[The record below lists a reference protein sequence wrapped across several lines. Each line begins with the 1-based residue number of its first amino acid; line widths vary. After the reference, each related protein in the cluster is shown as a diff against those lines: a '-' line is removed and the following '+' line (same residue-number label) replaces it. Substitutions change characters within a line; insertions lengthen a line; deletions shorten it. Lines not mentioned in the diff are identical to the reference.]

1 MRKSRKIVYGLT
13 WFGLISLLAAC
24 GGGGDGS
31 STTSSPSTPGDEV
44 TECVPGID
52 VIGSWKVVSNNQ
64 TAVPGSTD
72 IKFFSYNQPSINSS
86 GLLVFRGRA
95 RGATGSGGSGGS
107 ASMSRGVFAV
117 DACLPSAKLYT
128 VADTSTQVPAPNNND
143 AVFTEFPSIPRID
156 MNAAVMATRG
166 QSNPVWTLSD
176 DTKLGTSGLYVGS
189 AAGLSTGIGLL
200 GSAPEFSYMQV
211 PNAST
216 TGIKFDQFPGSP
228 TVADG
233 KYLAFKGNYTDGT
246 TQRTGVYYRDL
257 SVSNSQAHVIADSSM
272 LIPGSAI
279 AFGST
284 APPSAA
290 NGKVA
295 FVGLDNEDAPTAGGL
310 YIAPLADKPAL
321 TPLVQIGQTIVTDS
335 AGNPVTGDPTFT
347 ALGEGLA
354 FDGRYIAFW
363 GAWGT
368 DMREITL
375 TCPEDG
381 NADLIA
387 ACQQQYPPSG
397 VTTKPVP
404 VNQGIFLYDT
414 VRAKLWMVARAGTG
428 EQFQDFLYW
437 VFSGSPGT
445 TGASG
450 GSGDS
455 GPTDAE
461 PPRWRAS
468 AFAAVDGARG
478 TIFKGTLAPT
488 EGVATPSSGIYGAAF
503 TGSAVDAVFK
513 IAEVGDSIAPM
524 DPAAPADSAIT
535 ALGIERESLRSGWL
549 TITAST
555 LDPLGESWAGIYA
568 TYFPGAFHVMAADP
582 SAVGTLV
589 LGK

>member
-1 MRKSRKIVYGLT
+1 MT
-13 WFGLISLLAAC
+13 A
-24 GGGGDGS
+24 
-31 STTSSPSTPGDEV
+31 
-44 TECVPGID
+44 CVPGSD
-52 VIGSWKVVSNNQ
+52 VIGAWKVVSNNQ

-107 ASMSRGVFAV
+107 ASMSRGVFAL
-117 DACLPSAKLYT
+117 DACLPSPKLYT
-128 VADTSTQVPAPNNND
+128 VADTSTVVPAPNNTD

-156 MNAAVMATRG
+156 MNAGVMATRG

-176 DTKLGTSGLYVGS
+176 GTKLGTSGVYVAS

-200 GSAPEFSYMQV
+200 GGVPEFSYMQV

-216 TGIKFDQFPGSP
+216 TGVKFDQFPGSP
-228 TVADG
+228 TVSDG
-233 KYLAFKGNYTDGT
+233 KYLAFKGNYTDTDGVT
-246 TQRTGVYYRDL
+246 TVSRTGVYYRDL
-257 SVSNSQAHVIADSSM
+257 SVSNSPLHVIADSSM
-272 LIPGSAI
+272 PIPGTDPATT
-279 AFGST
+279 FGST

-310 YIAPLADKPAL
+310 YIAPLADMPAL
-321 TPLVQIGQTIVTDS
+321 TPLVQIGQTVVTDS
-335 AGNPVTGDPTFT
+335 AGGPLVDNPTFSQ
-347 ALGEGLA
+347 LGEGLA

-363 GAWGT
+363 GAWGA

-387 ACQQQYPPSG
+387 ACNEQNPG
-397 VTTKPVP
+397 GTKQVMVP
-404 VNQGIFLYDT
+404 VNQGVFLYDIQ
-414 VRAKLWMVARAGTG
+414 RGKLWMAARAGSD

-450 GSGDS
+450 GSGGES

-478 TIFKGTLAPT
+478 VIFKGSLMPAEGFTPPT
-488 EGVATPSSGIYGAAF
+488 SGIYGAPF
-503 TGSAVDAVFK
+503 TGSKVDPVFK
-513 IAEVGDSIAPM
+513 IVEVDDSIAPI
-524 DPAAPADSAIT
+524 DPTAPAESKIT

-568 TYFPGAFHVMAADP
+568 TYFPGAFHVSAAVAP
-582 SAVGTLV
+582 STVGTLI

>member
-1 MRKSRKIVYGLT
+1 MT
-13 WFGLISLLAAC
+13 A
-24 GGGGDGS
+24 
-31 STTSSPSTPGDEV
+31 
-44 TECVPGID
+44 CVPGID
-52 VIGSWKVVSNNQ
+52 VIGAWKIVANNQ

-95 RGATGSGGSGGS
+95 RGATGSGASGGS
-107 ASMSRGVFAV
+107 SSMSRGVFAV
-117 DACLPSAKLYT
+117 DACLPSPKIYT
-128 VADTSTQVPAPNNND
+128 VADTSTPVPAPNNTD

-176 DTKLGTSGLYVGS
+176 GTKLGTSGVYVGS
-189 AAGLSTGIGLL
+189 VAGLSTGIGLL
-200 GSAPEFSYMQV
+200 GGVPEFSYMQV
-211 PNAST
+211 PNARMM
-216 TGIKFDQFPGSP
+216 GLKFDQFPGSP
-228 TVADG
+228 TVSDG
-233 KYLAFKGNYTDGT
+233 KYLAFKGNYTDTDTDGVT
-246 TQRTGVYYRDL
+246 PISRTGVYYRDL
-257 SVSNSQAHVIADSSM
+257 SVSNSPLHVIADSSM
-272 LIPGSAI
+272 LIPGTDPATT
-279 AFGST
+279 FGST

-290 NGKVA
+290 NGHVA

-321 TPLVQIGQTIVTDS
+321 TALVQIGQTMVTDN
-335 AGNPVTGDPTFT
+335 AGKPMAGDPTFT

-368 DMREITL
+368 ETRPITL
-375 TCPEDG
+375 TCPTDG

-387 ACQQQYPPSG
+387 ACQNQYPPDG

-414 VRAKLWMVARAGTG
+414 VQKKLWMVARAGTG

-445 TGASG
+445 TGSESG
-450 GSGDS
+450 GGSDES

-478 TIFKGTLAPT
+478 TIFKGSLTSA

-503 TGSAVDAVFK
+503 TGSAVDPVFK

-524 DPAAPADSAIT
+524 DSTAPADSAIT
-535 ALGIERESLRSGWL
+535 ALGIERESLRGGWL

-568 TYFPGAFHVMAADP
+568 TYFPGAFHVNPAPDP
-582 SAVGTLV
+582 SGVGTLV